1 MESREILM
9 KSSKTMLAE
18 GKNLEYVIGFL
29 RQNGCSKTQSIIILK
44 EIKEIS
50 LDEAKELVHF
60 SEVWQDV
67 SKVDE
72 KLINNFYETAIK
84 NDI

>member
-9 KSSKTMLAE
+9 KSSKTMLVE
-18 GKNLEYVIGFL
+18 GKNLEYVLGFL

>member
-1 MESREILM
+1 MESREILV
-9 KSSKTMLAE
+9 KSSKTMLVE
-18 GKNLEYVIGFL
+18 GKNLEYVLGFL

-44 EIKEIS
+44 EIKKIS

-60 SEVWQDV
+60 SEVWEDV